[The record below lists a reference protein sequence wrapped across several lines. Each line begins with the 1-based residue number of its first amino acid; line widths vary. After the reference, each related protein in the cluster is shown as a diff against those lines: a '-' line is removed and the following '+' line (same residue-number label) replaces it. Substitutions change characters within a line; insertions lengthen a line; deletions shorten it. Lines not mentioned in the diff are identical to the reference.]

1 MHKRL
6 IVFLAL
12 LAATLPFAA
21 QAQWTW
27 TPETGRFVNAKRM
40 PRETPELQVE
50 FARSL
55 MVDGKYD
62 RALRETYKFEE
73 FYADTEWA
81 DDNLFLR
88 GEILMADGKLKK
100 AAKQFQQLITAHPET
115 KLFDKAIA
123 KQYEIGDTYY
133 ERAQQRMK
141 HKFRPFKKSP
151 LKNAIEVY
159 SQVISCQPFTAAA
172 AQAQYKVGLC
182 HYARGEYKEAAY
194 EYRRVIEDYSGSD
207 WVDEASYGL
216 ATCYCDASH
225 PAAYDQTPSK
235 LAVDAIDQFLTR
247 YPDDARVAELK
258 PKREKM
264 RALMAEQRIQTAKFY
279 ERQRKFDSARLCY
292 EVVSKDFADT
302 SWAQEAKGW
311 LDQHPK
317 EDTETQKKVGQ
328 LREANP

>member
-1 MHKRL
+1 MQKRVF
-6 IVFLAL
+6 VFLAL
-12 LAATLPFAA
+12 LGVTLPFAA

-40 PRETPELQVE
+40 PRETAELQVE
-50 FARSL
+50 YARSL
-55 MVDGKYD
+55 MMNGQYD
-62 RALRETYKFEE
+62 KALRETQKFDE

-100 AAKQFQQLITAHPET
+100 AAKQFQQLIAAHPET
-115 KLFDKAIA
+115 ELFDQAIA

-133 ERAQQRMK
+133 NRAQERMK
-141 HKFRPFKKSP
+141 HKFRPFKKRP

-159 SQVISCQPFTAAA
+159 SQVISSQPFTAAA

-182 HYARGEYKEAAY
+182 HYARKEYKEAAY

-207 WVDEASYGL
+207 WVDEACYGL
-216 ATCYCDASH
+216 AICYYDASH

-235 LAVDAIDQFLTR
+235 LAIDAIDQFLTR
-247 YPDDARVAELK
+247 YPDDPRAADIK
-258 PKREKM
+258 SKRDKM
-264 RALMAEQRIQTAKFY
+264 RGLMAEQRIQTAKFY
-279 ERQRKFDSARLCY
+279 EKQRKFDSARLCY
-292 EVVSKDFADT
+292 EVVTKDFSDT
-302 SWAQEAKGW
+302 SWAQEAQSW
-311 LDQHPK
+311 LEKHPK
-317 EDTETQKKVGQ
+317 EDTEAQKKVGQ